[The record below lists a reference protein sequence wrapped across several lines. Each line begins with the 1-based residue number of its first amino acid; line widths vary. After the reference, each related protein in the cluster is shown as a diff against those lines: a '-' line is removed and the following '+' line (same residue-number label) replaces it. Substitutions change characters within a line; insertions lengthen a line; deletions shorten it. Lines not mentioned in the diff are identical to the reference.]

1 MNDHTPDTVG
11 VDISKAHLDVHRRST
26 GESARFAN
34 AAAGFE
40 ELAAWVGDSAAL
52 VVYEST
58 GPWHREMEENLAG
71 RLLLARVNA
80 LRARRFAQAMGE
92 EAKTDAVDAR
102 TLAAMGAA
110 VEVRRVEPR
119 APAQRDLDELVT
131 ARDALVKDRTAALN
145 RQKHVRH
152 RLLSRQLKNRLAQIG
167 RQIKALDD
175 EIAKVSGADAELS
188 RRTEVLTSIAGV
200 GRVVAASLIADMP
213 ELGHVDGKAAASLI
227 GVAPWTRES
236 GQWKGRSCIRGGRA
250 RPRRLLYMAA
260 VAALQPGHGPQVRR
274 TARPRQAAEGRPDG
288 GHAQAG
294 GAGQCAAEAGS
305 AVDAGSAAGASLTRI
320 AVPRAARRPRPSVRP
335 GHQGAPA
342 GRPQTPPRGCNA
354 WTMPNHNETHHT

>member
-58 GPWHREMEENLAG
+58 GPWHRQMEENLAG

-102 TLAAMGAA
+102 TRAAMGAA

-200 GRVVAASLIADMP
+200 GRVVAASL
-213 ELGHVDGKAAASLI
+213 L

-260 VAALQPGHGPQVRR
+260 VAALRCNPDMARKYAELRARGKPPKVAL
-274 TARPRQAAEGRPDG
+274 TAVMRKLVVLANALLKQDRLWTPDPLP
-288 GHAQAG
+288 AQA
-294 GAGQCAAEAGS
+294 
-305 AVDAGSAAGASLTRI
+305 
-320 AVPRAARRPRPSVRP
+320 
-335 GHQGAPA
+335 
-342 GRPQTPPRGCNA
+342 
-354 WTMPNHNETHHT
+354 